1 MQPAQLS
8 LLPTQYPAPPQ
19 IVLRQLPET
28 EVAEAIGLL
37 AQLIAKAALGQDEV
51 IDDE

>member
-19 IVLRQLPET
+19 IVLYRLPET
-28 EVAEAIGLL
+28 EVAETIRLL
-37 AQLIAKAALGQDEV
+37 AQLIAKAAFGEGEV
-51 IDDE
+51 IDGE